1 MDAATMKNTGG
12 PAFPRNYVPG
22 SVTTDGSGRQ
32 YHTPFVPAQ
41 EGMTL
46 RDYFAAA
53 ALQGILASTKT
64 TDDSAVVS
72 AYLVADAMIAER
84 ERIDKYPQMQ
94 REHKT
99 SAVQMQGT
107 YGSFQTLWEKK

>member
-1 MDAATMKNTGG
+1 MKDTSG
-12 PAFPRNYVPG
+12 PAFPSDFPLPEN
-22 SVTTDGSGRQ
+22 Q
-32 YHTPFVPAQ
+32 
-41 EGMTL
+41 GMTL

-53 ALQGILASTKT
+53 ALQGILTSTKT

-99 SAVQMQGT
+99 SAVQMQGS
-107 YGSFQTLWEKK
+107 YESFGQTLWEKK